1 VTDGHFPT
9 TLVDLYTPC
18 LDETPIK
25 KVNLL
30 QVTLPKKWSDGILI
44 SVEWLVTL
52 MAETTPEVGGKRP
65 RVLVIEDHTP
75 TRLAMGKLIRQA
87 GADVVTARDGEEGL
101 KYLMTQ
107 RFDVLLTDLRMPVMD
122 GFELLQH
129 CAKLP
134 PSHRPG
140 RVIAISGEYEA
151 GVLHGQPIQFLPKPF
166 SLATLLDVIGG
177 KPN

>member
-1 VTDGHFPT
+1 MT
-9 TLVDLYTPC
+9 
-18 LDETPIK
+18 I
-25 KVNLL
+25 
-30 QVTLPKKWSDGILI
+30 
-44 SVEWLVTL
+44 
-52 MAETTPEVGGKRP
+52 MAEISPQTSAKRP
-65 RVLVIEDHTP
+65 RILVIEDHTP

-87 GADVVTARDGEEGL
+87 GADVITARDGEEGL

-134 PSHRPG
+134 PSHRPP

-151 GVLHGQPIQFLPKPF
+151 GVLRGQPVQFLAKPF
-166 SLATLLDVIGG
+166 SLSALLDMIGG